1 MGKNTT
7 KPNNVLD
14 NNSPE
19 IKRIL
24 EILGLDS
31 TRIRYFSLHI
41 SYDRLPIINIEYFP
55 SESECNLK
63 GA

>member
-1 MGKNTT
+1 MGRDNT

-24 EILGLDS
+24 EILGLDA

-41 SYDRLPIINIEYFP
+41 SYDELPTINIEYFP
-55 SESECNLK
+55 SEGECKL
-63 GA
+63 